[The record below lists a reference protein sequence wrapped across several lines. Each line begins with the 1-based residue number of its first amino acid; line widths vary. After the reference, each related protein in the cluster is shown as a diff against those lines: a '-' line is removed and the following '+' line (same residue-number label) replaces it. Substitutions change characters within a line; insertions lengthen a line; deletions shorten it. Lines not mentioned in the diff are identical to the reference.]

1 MVTLNKLYM
10 NFPVGY
16 RNWTPFM
23 QSIRKAKMQDISLL
37 DVYSMDSLRS
47 DKKGIMQD
55 IVWIPQSILASLDR
69 KVIMQDIYC
78 CLLNGLSSEWQQSN
92 HVRNFLL
99 NGIPLE
105 WQEIN
110 HVGYF
115 LLIAQLILSGETL
128 KQSCKRSP
136 DYYSNYT
143 HKTKGAFGGARGAI
157 PLVLCVA
164 AIMAPPVWLI

>member
-1 MVTLNKLYM
+1 
-10 NFPVGY
+10 
-16 RNWTPFM
+16 M

-92 HVRNFLL
+92 HV
-99 NGIPLE
+99 
-105 WQEIN
+105 
-110 HVGYF
+110 
-115 LLIAQLILSGETL
+115 S
-128 KQSCKRSP
+128 KS
-136 DYYSNYT
+136 
-143 HKTKGAFGGARGAI
+143 
-157 PLVLCVA
+157 
-164 AIMAPPVWLI
+164 IM